1 MWESIKARLAGGASD
16 QLSGLRFEFGVPV
29 PAAPAVIAIVVLAV
43 IAAVFWWRRLS
54 NVRGAARPALVAFR
68 AIALLIALFLALD
81 PCIVG
86 QLPVPN
92 EDYVVILMDNS
103 KSMQVKGADDLSRGD
118 RVRNAYAE
126 ARPTFESKL
135 KQRHQLAYY
144 SVGAGIDRLPS
155 LDTLRFDAP
164 ESNLTGAIEA
174 VVADLEGVTVSAVVL
189 VSDGIQQPG
198 ATTAA
203 LDDLPEGVPVF
214 TVAADT
220 ERDWSDLLI
229 ERFSAT
235 RTEFDKS
242 PVVVTA
248 TILADNL
255 AGETAIVEV
264 LDGNRVVKTETL
276 VIENDRDELEARIEF
291 IPNKKAWIEYVVRA
305 RLKDPD
311 PADPATPEASAP
323 QIARDPIDQ
332 NNEARFVIDNREVEH
347 RILYFTGRP
356 NWEGKFFRRAMSE
369 DDTLSIMN
377 LIRISKAET
386 KFEYKGDRTEMS
398 NPLFEGFVHDK
409 ESQPR
414 YDESVFIRLGTKAT
428 ELADGYPTKP
438 EDLFPFDLVVLGD
451 VEHDFFS
458 LKHLEL
464 TRDFVERRG
473 GALLLLGGPHSF
485 AEGQY
490 GGSALERMM
499 PFVLRGTIDSD
510 AAAAEAFSVKPTPDG
525 LFSGVL
531 AIDANPEANTA
542 KWNLMPV
549 LHGLNR
555 FALVR
560 PGATILANADTG
572 TGEDVPWLAVQR
584 YGEGKCAALAT
595 GETWQWQMQND
606 LNDST
611 YESLWRQ
618 TVRYLVKDVPDQVML
633 RAKDDNYEVDREMA
647 LEVLV
652 RDREYDPAEGLR
664 VTANVRPPS
673 GKEMSVPVDESI
685 QESGVYSVKYEPEAI
700 GMHLITVSALDDRD
714 ETVGTMDEAFLVAPD
729 NREFHNP
736 KLDREFLASI
746 SDRSGG
752 YTYET
757 DDFASIAD
765 DIPWEP
771 SKHAERV
778 RIHLWHIPA
787 FFAVLAILFGAEWY
801 LRRRKGQP

>member
-1 MWESIKARLAGGASD
+1 MWESIKAWLAGGASD

-29 PAAPAVIAIVVLAV
+29 PAVPALIVIGVLALGV
-43 IAAVFWWRRLS
+43 GVYWWRRLDK
-54 NVRGAARPALVAFR
+54 VRGISRLTLVAFR
-68 AIALLIALFLALD
+68 ALALLLAFFLALD

-103 KSMQVKGADDLSRGD
+103 KSMQVKGADGLSRGE
-118 RVRNAYAE
+118 RIRNAYAD
-126 ARPTFESKL
+126 ARPDFESKL

-155 LDTLRFDAP
+155 LDALNFDAP
-164 ESNLTGAIEA
+164 ETNLTGAIEA
-174 VVADLEGVTVSAVVL
+174 VVADLEGVTVSAIVL
-189 VSDGIQQPG
+189 VSDGNQQPG
-198 ATTAA
+198 ATNAA

-214 TVAADT
+214 TVAADA

-248 TILADNL
+248 SILADNL
-255 AGETAIVEV
+255 AGETAVVEV
-264 LDGNRVVKTETL
+264 LEGNRVVKSTT
-276 VIENDRDELEARIEF
+276 IEIEDERDELEARLEF
-291 IPNKKAWIEYVVRA
+291 IPNKKSWIEYVVRA
-305 RLKDPD
+305 RLQPPEPVD
-311 PADPATPEASAP
+311 PAAPAQEEV
-323 QIARDPIDQ
+323 ARDPIEQ
-332 NNEARFVIDNREVEH
+332 NNEGRFVIDNREVEH

-369 DDTLSIMN
+369 DDTLSIVN

-386 KFEYKGDRTEMS
+386 KFEYKGNQTELS

-414 YDESVFIRLGTKAT
+414 YDESVFIRLGTEET
-428 ELADGYPTKP
+428 ELDDGYPTKP

-451 VEHDFFS
+451 VEHEFFS

-485 AEGQY
+485 TEGQY

-499 PFVLRGTIDSD
+499 PFVLRGTQDSD
-510 AAAAEAFSVKPTPDG
+510 AAAAEPFSVRPTPEG

-531 AIDANPEANTA
+531 AIDADPAVNTA
-542 KWNLMPV
+542 QWEMMPV

-572 TGEDVPWLAVQR
+572 TGKDAPWLAVQR

-595 GETWQWQMQND
+595 GETWQWQMQRGLED
-606 LNDST
+606 DT

-618 TVRYLVKDVPDQVML
+618 AVRYLVKDVPDQVML
-633 RAKDDNYEVDREMA
+633 RAKDDTYEVGKTLA

-652 RDREYDPAEGLR
+652 RNNEYEPAEGLR

-673 GKEMSVPVDESI
+673 GKEESVPVDESI
-685 QESGVYSVKYEPEAI
+685 QESGVYAVEYEPEAI
-700 GMHLITVSALDDRD
+700 GMHLITVSALDERD

-729 NREFHNP
+729 NREFHNA
-736 KLDREFLASI
+736 KLDSAFLENIA
-746 SDRSGG
+746 DRSGG
-752 YTYET
+752 GTYTINN
-757 DDFASIAD
+757 FASIAD

-771 SKHAERV
+771 SKHAEVV
-778 RIHLWHIPA
+778 RIHLWHMPV
-787 FFAVLAILFGAEWY
+787 FFIALVTLFGLEWY

>member
-1 MWESIKARLAGGASD
+1 MWETIKAQLAGGASD

-29 PAAPAVIAIVVLAV
+29 PVMPALIVVGVLSIIAV
-43 IAAVFWWRRLS
+43 VYWWRRLEK
-54 NVRGAARPALVAFR
+54 VRGASRVMLVAFR
-68 AIALLIALFLALD
+68 AIALLLALFLALD

-103 KSMQVKGADDLSRGD
+103 KSMQVKGADGLSRGE
-118 RVRNAYAE
+118 RVRDAYAL
-126 ARPTFESKL
+126 ARPDFESKL

-155 LDTLRFDAP
+155 LDALDFEAP
-164 ESNLTGAIEA
+164 ESDLTGAIQA
-174 VVADLEGVTVSAVVL
+174 VVADLEGVSVSAIVL

-198 ATTAA
+198 ANLSD

-248 TILADNL
+248 NILADNL

-264 LDGNRVVKTETL
+264 LDGNRVVKTKT
-276 VIENDRDELEARIEF
+276 VNIENDRDELEARIEF
-291 IPNKKAWIEYVVRA
+291 IPGKKSWIEYTVRA
-305 RLKDPD
+305 RLEDPD
-311 PADPATPEASAP
+311 PVDPSTPTEEAAEV
-323 QIARDPIDQ
+323 ALDPIEQ

-369 DDTLSIMN
+369 DDTLAIMN

-386 KFEYKGDRTEMS
+386 KFEYKGNQTELS

-414 YDESVFIRLGTKAT
+414 YDESVFIRLGTSES
-428 ELADGYPTKP
+428 ELADGYPTTP
-438 EDLFPFDLVVLGD
+438 EELFPFDLVVLGD

-499 PFVLRGTIDSD
+499 PFVLRGATNSD
-510 AAAAEAFSVKPTPDG
+510 AAAAEAFSVKPTPEG

-542 KWNLMPV
+542 QWDMMPV

-560 PGATILANADTG
+560 PGATVLAKADTG
-572 TGEDVPWLAVQR
+572 TGEDEPWFAVQR

-595 GETWQWQMQND
+595 GETWQWQMQRD
-606 LNDST
+606 LKDST

-618 TVRYLVKDVPDQVML
+618 AVRYLVKDVPDQVML
-633 RAKDDNYEVDREMA
+633 RSKDDTYEVDKPLS

-652 RDREYDPAEGLR
+652 RNNEYEAAEGLR

-673 GKEMSVPVDESI
+673 GKEATVPVDESI
-685 QESGVYSVKYEPEAI
+685 QESGVYSIEYEPEAI

-729 NREFHNP
+729 NREFHNA
-736 KLDREFLASI
+736 KLDRAFLESL

-752 YTYET
+752 NTYGS

-765 DIPWEP
+765 DIPWQRSE
-771 SKHAERV
+771 HAEVV
-778 RIHLWHIPA
+778 RIHLWHMPV
-787 FFAVLAILFGAEWY
+787 FFVALALLFGAEWY